1 MMNEL
6 MNGMLGKI
14 APGMCRLSMQGGI
27 AVKTSSGY
35 KTYDDATGRMINCHN
50 FVFPDGEDFFFVI
63 PTNKVRKSDIILRNG
78 KPSYVLEACRD
89 TIKVLN
95 YENGVIETVLP
106 ERYLFMGNTY
116 FYGKIV
122 SIFGTD
128 GLRSRKGP
136 GKIMKYMM
144 LSQMLKGKR
153 KKSVLPMMLLM
164 GKGDI
169 SLDSLFDEKET
180 DEEDSN
186 EDIES

>member
-6 MNGMLGKI
+6 MSGMLGKI

-35 KTYDDATGRMINCHN
+35 KTYNDATGRMINCQN

-63 PTNKVRKSDIILRNG
+63 PTNKVKKGDIILRNG
-78 KPSYVLEACRD
+78 KPSYVLDECKD

-95 YENGVIETVLP
+95 YENSVIETVLP
-106 ERYLFMGNTY
+106 ERYIFMGNTY

-122 SIFGTD
+122 SIFGID
-128 GLRSRKGP
+128 GLRSRKGF

-144 LSQMLKGKR
+144 LSQMLKGSGE
-153 KKSVLPMMLLM
+153 KSVLPLMLLM

-169 SLDSLFDEKET
+169 SLDSLFDEEET
-180 DEEDSN
+180 DEE
-186 EDIES
+186 E